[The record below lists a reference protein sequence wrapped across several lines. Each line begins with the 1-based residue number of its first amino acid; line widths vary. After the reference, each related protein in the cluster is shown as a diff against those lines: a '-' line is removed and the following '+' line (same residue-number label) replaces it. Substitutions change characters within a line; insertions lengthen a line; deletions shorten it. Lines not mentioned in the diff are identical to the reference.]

1 MTIGLG
7 RIRIHPLQLVG
18 IPVLILA
25 WEVAAF
31 YLRAKNPQAASVFPS
46 LGYVFGQALP
56 DLAAF
61 GQQVGRGYAGKVSTY
76 SGALRVLAE
85 QSVPTLWRVVGG
97 TICGIVLG
105 VTTGLI
111 MGWSPTVQRL
121 LAVPIEF
128 VRMIPSLALLPLFM
142 LWFGGREI
150 GTFVFVTLAIF
161 IILVINTVVAIRNVP
176 PIYAQMAR
184 TLGATRRQVYLTI
197 IIPAIVPGL
206 IGAVR
211 VALGSSWAIVLAAE
225 YLTVLSGLGRLMI
238 LSEMFFY
245 TGRMV
250 VIVILFVVYSVILNL
265 AFLTVA
271 RRLTRWVPGDMA
283 SRVA

>member
-1 MTIGLG
+1 MVIRLG

-18 IPVLILA
+18 IPVLVLS
-25 WEVAAF
+25 WEVAAL
-31 YLRAKNPQAASVFPS
+31 YLRARNPQAASVFPS
-46 LGYVFGQALP
+46 LGTVFSQDLP

-61 GQQVGRGYAGKVSTY
+61 GQVVGRGYAGKVSSY
-76 SGALRVLAE
+76 SGALRVLALE
-85 QSVPTLWRVVGG
+85 SIPTLWRVVGG
-97 TICGIVLG
+97 TVCGIVLG

-111 MGWSPTVQRL
+111 MGWSPVARRF
-121 LAVPIEF
+121 LAPPIEF
-128 VRMIPSLALLPLFM
+128 VRMIPNLALLPLFM

-150 GTFVFVTLAIF
+150 GTFLFVMVAIF

-184 TLGATRRQVYLTI
+184 TLGATRLQVYLTI

-225 YLTVLSGLGRLMI
+225 YLAIQSGLGRLMI

-250 VIVILFVVYSVILNL
+250 VIVAVFIVFSVVLNL
-265 AFLTVA
+265 AFLAVA
-271 RRLTRWVPGDMA
+271 RRLTRWVP
-283 SRVA
+283 SETIS

>member
-1 MTIGLG
+1 MVIRLG

-18 IPVLILA
+18 IPLLVLA
-25 WEVAAF
+25 WEAAEL
-31 YLRAKNPQAASVFPS
+31 YLRARNPQAASVFPS
-46 LGYVFGQALP
+46 LSTVFSQDLP

-61 GQQVGRGYAGKVSTY
+61 GQVVGRGFAGKVSSY
-76 SGALRVLAE
+76 AGALRVLGQE
-85 QSVPTLWRVVGG
+85 SISTLWRVIGG
-97 TICGIVLG
+97 TIFGIVLG
-105 VTTGLI
+105 VAAGLI
-111 MGWSPTVQRL
+111 MGWSPVVRRF
-121 LAVPIEF
+121 LAPPIEF

-142 LWFGGREI
+142 LWFGGREV
-150 GTFVFVTLAIF
+150 GTVLFVMLAIF
-161 IILVINTVVAIRNVP
+161 IILVINTVVAIGNVP

-184 TLGATRRQVYLTI
+184 TLGATRFQVYRTI

-225 YLTVLSGLGRLMI
+225 YLAVLSGLGRLMI

-250 VIVILFVVYSVILNL
+250 VIVVLFVVYSVVLNL
-265 AFLTVA
+265 GFLAVA
-271 RRLTRWVPGDMA
+271 RRMTRWIPGEVGG
-283 SRVA
+283 RVA